1 VLPPSAALLFTCL
14 CSAALKQSM
23 ASKNVASAAASAIAS
38 SGRAAGSAAAGAGAA
53 ASPPVLLKRA
63 QLLSLYKAILRSA
76 ATFPSSKRKGIIR
89 DIKADWRDHR
99 DWTDPIKLHTEHTR
113 AVDGLRMLQQY
124 SSLNTKNS
132 SAWNLH
138 LGRQ

>member
-1 VLPPSAALLFTCL
+1 
-14 CSAALKQSM
+14 
-23 ASKNVASAAASAIAS
+23 
-38 SGRAAGSAAAGAGAA
+38 
-53 ASPPVLLKRA
+53 VLLKRA